1 MDFEVRHADG
11 TTVKLISSEHKCAIT
26 SATQTRKL
34 CGNDTVTINLQ
45 SATYIDFYV
54 GDKITIFGTTYTLNQ
69 LPTVKKESERSYTYT
84 LVFEGLQY
92 TLIDRVFLM
101 PDNTQGD
108 NLMFD
113 LAGMLRELA
122 TNINRG
128 NSGKQYE
135 FVLDNSL
142 EETEYKN
149 LSLTGKNCLQVLQ
162 QLCQEWDTEFVFA
175 EEPTRIA
182 IYIGVAGSTF
192 PTTFKYGR
200 GGGVYELNRE
210 KGSSDICTRLFV
222 YGGTQNLTYYRHN
235 RLCLPSKEK
244 NQSYVEDATAQA
256 VYGIKEQV
264 KNFDDIYP
272 NRIGT
277 ITSLSGCD
285 YNEFIDS
292 AMADAQYGFDLN
304 EKWAN
309 NADDCAEWLALKGLE
324 NTEANRTIYYNDVA
338 GTATKYLM
346 AGATAKIHFNTGA
359 LAGYECDLHSYT
371 HSSQKFVL
379 KPLVDENGYD
389 FPSKTNAAF
398 KLAVGDEYVILDIN
412 LPTAYKTQAESKLAT
427 EAASYFATVCRPQ
440 PKYTLTIEPIALK
453 HIVGP
458 STADTEIFK
467 VGDLINVSDP
477 TGGVESATIR
487 IDQFVRNLL
496 DPFDYKLTLTDEI
509 TYSQQVRTLIE
520 VDAIK
525 RVVEESKIYDVN
537 RIRRGWKDAEELY
550 NQMFD
555 TEGHYYSEK
564 IAPLSIDTQML
575 KVGARSQQL
584 VLQNVLFQPN
594 YNANPANLQISA
606 GSLVHYTIAEP
617 DIKTWTMSA
626 LSASNVP
633 STAQYVYAKCAK
645 NGTKGTWLVTDQAII
660 FDSDPSYY
668 HFLVGSL
675 SSVDSVS
682 NTRNFAAT
690 YGYTTING
698 RYITTGVIKS
708 SDTNHGVIID
718 LDDGEIIG
726 KIKFRTS
733 QGTDVNA
740 ETYIGETA
748 ASTAKTAVDNLE
760 IGGRNLLIN
769 SHIESSKRGNST
781 ELLPALTS
789 WASTFVNATNIQ
801 KIFKAGETYTISF
814 DYEITA
820 IQSGKEISN
829 KWAGF
834 GLYSANDGWVAQ
846 LWDTQGLNTV
856 GAKAHFV
863 KTFTLGETLPTDT
876 VMNIYTQRYSD
887 GTNQTIVFSNLK
899 VEKGNKATDWSP
911 APEDTDAAISAVS
924 TRIANIDSNG
934 VFSVSEKQAFRTEWY
949 AISGIANTTS
959 EMQSGGTAYKYYNS
973 ISNTATN
980 TRGALNTA
988 FSKLRLYL
996 KAFELYTD
1004 SDRSTA
1010 ATTETYN
1017 GTTVVTA
1024 GTAFSKTTLSQFL
1037 AAYYQAEMNVAFY
1050 SENVSKLTGTCSTAA
1065 ATATK
1070 VVVLDNMGGLLSTS
1084 MAADMLTDSNVRIRV
1099 TLEQNNTSEELG
1111 LSFKLGTTTIT
1122 PTGRDNSTC
1131 YFLYQNKRSDQKCFF
1146 LGGMVM
1152 ELIYNTLINNRVQLA
1167 MADEENFATL
1177 IAFNKAMQGTTTV
1190 KGGLILTE
1198 TIVAGEGTG
1207 QAGMSGENA
1216 SGNVAFWAGG
1226 QIGSAQNF
1234 GVPVVIMRDGQAKFG
1249 LLRVSKMGD
1258 ITMPDDNGYSRFSI
1272 LNKAI
1277 PTVGSS
1283 AVLNNSF
1290 NYTNS
1295 TDVVFTAETTSQT
1308 EWQDPTIGNNG
1319 NVFGNY
1325 LEIAAIH
1332 AGAPL
1337 TLQNSSGK
1345 TEFTLTIDS
1354 GVHCFVSIY
1363 LRIEETTD
1371 HRITNVLLKHIDNSV
1386 GAAVYERYNYDT
1398 FDNEQVLLPSGRY
1411 LAKIVCVYNLFRI
1424 DSSAQYGAGIAI
1436 SGFKFR
1442 ANAYHDA
1449 TVPQTTIG
1457 NNGLFVNANAT
1468 NYLMVQSLNQV
1479 LTFKL
1484 HGDAVDIPGVL
1495 WAGEI
1500 TSAGGGVDL
1509 PSFKNANVTL
1519 SKNGTSPSNTSLYNF
1534 KYTGISGTPII
1545 IATPKVAADN
1555 YGWSAMVE
1563 SLSTTNKTF
1572 SVRIKRDNSAVA
1584 AAFHLIIIGTT

>member
-1 MDFEVRHADG
+1 MDFEVRHIDG

-69 LPTVKKESERSYTYT
+69 LPTVKKESERSYSYT

-113 LAGMLRELA
+113 LAGMLDVLDD
-122 TNINRG
+122 NINRG

-135 FVLDNSL
+135 FVLDESL
-142 EETEYKN
+142 EDTEYKN

-162 QLCQEWDTEFVFA
+162 QLCQEWNTEFVFA

-192 PTTFKYGR
+192 AFPFKYGR
-200 GGGVYELNRE
+200 GGGVYELNRK
-210 KGSSDICTRLFV
+210 KGASDICTRLFV

-292 AMADAQYGFDLN
+292 AMADSQFGFDLN

-309 NADDCAEWLALKGLE
+309 NEDDCEEWLALKGLE
-324 NTEANRTIYYNDVA
+324 DTPENEAIYYNDVA
-338 GTATKYLM
+338 NTATKYLM

-427 EAASYFATVCRPQ
+427 EAASYFDTVCRPQ

-467 VGDLINVSDP
+467 VGDLINISDP

-594 YNANPANLQISA
+594 YNADPANLQISA

-645 NGTKGTWLVTDQAII
+645 NGTTGTWLVSDQAII
-660 FDSDPSYY
+660 FDSNPSYY

-698 RYITTGVIKS
+698 RYITTGVIRS
-708 SDTNHGVIID
+708 SDGSSVVINLDEGTITGKIRFLSNNTPVDAEQYIGDSVNTAVSELRNYLLNSSFAHSLDEWTFSGVEIYASYNSAR
-718 LDDGEIIG
+718 IIG
-726 KIKFRTS
+726 ALNTTKNVYQNVDSRINTTETNVFTFSGEVALTSDATKGTTNFLLRPYYDGSRNGSWYGGTFKKYTLDGVEYSSATFGDAFFNIKGLGFKKFVYTIEIAAGVTENRFFIYARDFTGTLYFRKLKL
-733 QGTDVNA
+733 
-740 ETYIGETA
+740 EKGETA
-748 ASTAKTAVDNLE
+748 
-760 IGGRNLLIN
+760 
-769 SHIESSKRGNST
+769 T
-781 ELLPALTS
+781 E
-789 WASTFVNATNIQ
+789 W
-801 KIFKAGETYTISF
+801 
-814 DYEITA
+814 
-820 IQSGKEISN
+820 
-829 KWAGF
+829 
-834 GLYSANDGWVAQ
+834 SA
-846 LWDTQGLNTV
+846 
-856 GAKAHFV
+856 
-863 KTFTLGETLPTDT
+863 
-876 VMNIYTQRYSD
+876 
-887 GTNQTIVFSNLK
+887 
-899 VEKGNKATDWSP
+899 
-911 APEDTDAAISAVS
+911 APEDTAYLQEALAQSQS
-924 TRIANIDSNG
+924 TDING
-934 VFSVSEKQAFRTEWY
+934 GLVL
-949 AISGIANTTS
+949 TS
-959 EMQSGGTAYKYYNS
+959 MIE
-973 ISNTATN
+973 
-980 TRGALNTA
+980 
-988 FSKLRLYL
+988 LRN
-996 KAFELYTD
+996 EQG
-1004 SDRSTA
+1004 
-1010 ATTETYN
+1010 N
-1017 GTTVVTA
+1017 VTA
-1024 GTAFSKTTLSQFL
+1024 GVTGLENNDVALWAGGTLADAIGNTANVIIGRGGMSKFGRVYIDGKSTTPRLFMVDGLGKRRFLLKSGSLESHTADTVYNSGNSGNIDVFETMSGTYTGTIGTTKSGGNLFPLANMSPNPNNEYTFTIRIKATVQISLYNFVQAGYASVELWYYDGSGYSVAWSATPQLRASFSETYSVDVTKPYSNSGTAQRALQVRYVRDANQGGETGDESATVTLSNVQWCYFGEL
-1037 AAYYQAEMNVAFY
+1037 SDRLMQIAANGLEYFY
-1050 SENVSKLTGTCSTAA
+1050 NTNNLF
-1065 ATATK
+1065 K
-1070 VVVLDNMGGLLSTS
+1070 VQYLSGVL
-1084 MAADMLTDSNVRIRV
+1084 
-1099 TLEQNNTSEELG
+1099 
-1111 LSFKLGTTTIT
+1111 TTTIK
-1122 PTGRDNSTC
+1122 G
-1131 YFLYQNKRSDQKCFF
+1131 
-1146 LGGMVM
+1146 
-1152 ELIYNTLINNRVQLA
+1152 NT
-1167 MADEENFATL
+1167 
-1177 IAFNKAMQGTTTV
+1177 
-1190 KGGLILTE
+1190 
-1198 TIVAGEGTG
+1198 
-1207 QAGMSGENA
+1207 
-1216 SGNVAFWAGG
+1216 
-1226 QIGSAQNF
+1226 
-1234 GVPVVIMRDGQAKFG
+1234 
-1249 LLRVSKMGD
+1249 D
-1258 ITMPDDNGYSRFSI
+1258 IS
-1272 LNKAI
+1272 
-1277 PTVGSS
+1277 
-1283 AVLNNSF
+1283 
-1290 NYTNS
+1290 
-1295 TDVVFTAETTSQT
+1295 
-1308 EWQDPTIGNNG
+1308 
-1319 NVFGNY
+1319 
-1325 LEIAAIH
+1325 
-1332 AGAPL
+1332 
-1337 TLQNSSGK
+1337 
-1345 TEFTLTIDS
+1345 
-1354 GVHCFVSIY
+1354 
-1363 LRIEETTD
+1363 
-1371 HRITNVLLKHIDNSV
+1371 
-1386 GAAVYERYNYDT
+1386 
-1398 FDNEQVLLPSGRY
+1398 
-1411 LAKIVCVYNLFRI
+1411 
-1424 DSSAQYGAGIAI
+1424 
-1436 SGFKFR
+1436 
-1442 ANAYHDA
+1442 
-1449 TVPQTTIG
+1449 
-1457 NNGLFVNANAT
+1457 
-1468 NYLMVQSLNQV
+1468 
-1479 LTFKL
+1479 
-1484 HGDAVDIPGVL
+1484 GVL

-1500 TSAGGGVDL
+1500 AIGGSGYSN
-1509 PSFKNANVTL
+1509 PSFKNTNVTL
-1519 SKNGTSPSNTSLYNF
+1519 TNNGTTPTDTSLYNF

-1545 IATPKVAADN
+1545 IATPRVAADG
-1555 YGWSAMVE
+1555 YGWTAMVE

-1572 SVRIKRDNSAVA
+1572 SVRIKRDNSKVA
-1584 AAFHLIIIGTT
+1584 AAFHLIIFGTT

>member
-1 MDFEVRHADG
+1 MDFEVRHVDG

-45 SATYIDFYV
+45 SATYIEFRV
-54 GDKITIFGTTYTLNQ
+54 GDKITIFGTTYTMNQ

-113 LAGMLRELA
+113 LAGMLDVLDD
-122 TNINRG
+122 NINRG
-128 NSGKQYE
+128 NSGKPYE
-135 FVLDNSL
+135 FVLDESL

-192 PTTFKYGR
+192 AFPFKYGR

-210 KGSSDICTRLFV
+210 KGASDICTRLFV

-292 AMADAQYGFDLN
+292 AMADAEYGFDLN

-338 GTATKYLM
+338 DTATKYLM
-346 AGATAKIHFNTGA
+346 ADATAKIHFNTGA

-389 FPSKTNAAF
+389 FPSKTYAAF

-427 EAASYFATVCRPQ
+427 EAASYFNTVCRPQ

-594 YNANPANLQISA
+594 YNADPANLQISA

-626 LSASNVP
+626 YSGSNVP

-645 NGTKGTWLVTDQAII
+645 NGTTGTWLVTDEAIV
-660 FDSDPSYY
+660 FDSELYPNDY

-690 YGYTTING
+690 YGFTTING
-698 RYITTGVIKS
+698 RNITTGVIKS
-708 SDTNHGVIID
+708 ADGNGVIID
-718 LDDGEIIG
+718 LDRGTITGNIKFLSGGQAVDAEQYINNTVDTEISGLGLDGTNLLPIDKNKWEQGSWDDETGAHLSTTTRIRNTKGGNYIRVEAGTTYTISRHTDVGASKTYHVVLYAYNSSGNWVSADSKVSWQTTFPFTWTPTTATRLEIGIRHSDNSTITADEAG
-726 KIKFRTS
+726 IAKIKI
-733 QGTDVNA
+733 
-740 ETYIGETA
+740 EKGETA
-748 ASTAKTAVDNLE
+748 TAWTLSPEDVQGGIDAISNLE
-760 IGGRNLLIN
+760 IGGRNLLRGTSVPKTVGMYGSNGSFLATTPLQAVNYIVSFDMTLTASFSFSWSDVLFLVYWNENITQYLITSGSYGVGTHHISVPFVPN
-769 SHIESSKRGNST
+769 SN
-781 ELLPALTS
+781 
-789 WASTFVNATNIQ
+789 FVGKKPNATFYFNTAAYAGIMTVSNIKLEQ
-801 KIFKAGETYTISF
+801 GTI
-814 DYEITA
+814 
-820 IQSGKEISN
+820 
-829 KWAGF
+829 
-834 GLYSANDGWVAQ
+834 
-846 LWDTQGLNTV
+846 
-856 GAKAHFV
+856 
-863 KTFTLGETLPTDT
+863 
-876 VMNIYTQRYSD
+876 
-887 GTNQTIVFSNLK
+887 
-899 VEKGNKATDWSP
+899 ATDWTP
-911 APEDTDAAISAVS
+911 APEDTDYL
-924 TRIANIDSNG
+924 RN
-934 VFSVSEKQAFRTEWY
+934 
-949 AISGIANTTS
+949 
-959 EMQSGGTAYKYYNS
+959 
-973 ISNTATN
+973 
-980 TRGALNTA
+980 ALNEAT
-988 FSKLRLYL
+988 SG
-996 KAFELYTD
+996 
-1004 SDRSTA
+1004 ST
-1010 ATTETYN
+1010 E
-1017 GTTVVTA
+1017 
-1024 GTAFSKTTLSQFL
+1024 
-1037 AAYYQAEMNVAFY
+1037 
-1050 SENVSKLTGTCSTAA
+1050 
-1065 ATATK
+1065 
-1070 VVVLDNMGGLLSTS
+1070 
-1084 MAADMLTDSNVRIRV
+1084 
-1099 TLEQNNTSEELG
+1099 
-1111 LSFKLGTTTIT
+1111 
-1122 PTGRDNSTC
+1122 
-1131 YFLYQNKRSDQKCFF
+1131 
-1146 LGGMVM
+1146 
-1152 ELIYNTLINNRVQLA
+1152 IN
-1167 MADEENFATL
+1167 
-1177 IAFNKAMQGTTTV
+1177 
-1190 KGGLILTE
+1190 GGLILTKM
-1198 TIVAGEGTG
+1198 I
-1207 QAGMSGENA
+1207 QAGSGSTQAGLAGLAN
-1216 SGNVAFWAGG
+1216 SLVALWAGANLSQAADG
-1226 QIGSAQNF
+1226 NAPI
-1234 GVPVVIMRDGQAKFG
+1234 VIWRDGNAKFG
-1249 LLRVSKMGD
+1249 AVRINGMGSGELVMIGSDGSPRLQIKNDSCPTPQARSVVGDTSWHSLSSQSGTLPLGKTSWYDVVSIPFIGSSISSVHNGMAIKFKGNGSSSTISFSGNAGGYSWRVIITIDGNENVLYEGD
-1258 ITMPDDNGYSRFSI
+1258 HTGGGSPFTIPTEEKVVIFNAASSSTVGLKIQAYDGAGTENPTITMSG
-1272 LNKAI
+1272 
-1277 PTVGSS
+1277 
-1283 AVLNNSF
+1283 
-1290 NYTNS
+1290 
-1295 TDVVFTAETTSQT
+1295 
-1308 EWQDPTIGNNG
+1308 
-1319 NVFGNY
+1319 
-1325 LEIAAIH
+1325 
-1332 AGAPL
+1332 
-1337 TLQNSSGK
+1337 LQ
-1345 TEFTLTIDS
+1345 
-1354 GVHCFVSIY
+1354 Y
-1363 LRIEETTD
+1363 
-1371 HRITNVLLKHIDNSV
+1371 
-1386 GAAVYERYNYDT
+1386 YY
-1398 FDNEQVLLPSGRY
+1398 
-1411 LAKIVCVYNLFRI
+1411 
-1424 DSSAQYGAGIAI
+1424 
-1436 SGFKFR
+1436 
-1442 ANAYHDA
+1442 YHDS
-1449 TVPQTTIG
+1449 TVPQTTLG
-1457 NNGLFVNANAT
+1457 NDGLSVIKDNLNFFRAKQNGSYMETTIKGL
-1468 NYLMVQSLNQV
+1468 
-1479 LTFKL
+1479 
-1484 HGDAVDIPGVL
+1484 VDIPGVL

-1500 TSAGGGVDL
+1500 AIGGSGYSN

-1519 SKNGTSPSNTSLYNF
+1519 TNNGTTPSDTSLYNF

-1545 IATPKVAADN
+1545 IATPRVAADN
-1555 YGWSAMVE
+1555 YGWTAMVE

-1572 SVRIKRDNSAVA
+1572 SVRIKRDNSKVA
-1584 AAFHLIIIGTT
+1584 AAFHLIIFGTT

>member
-1 MDFEVRHADG
+1 MDFEVRHIDG
-11 TTVKLISSEHKCAIT
+11 TTVKLISSEHVSAIT

-45 SATYIDFYV
+45 SATYIEFRV
-54 GDKITIFGTTYTLNQ
+54 GDTIKIFGTTYTMNQ

-113 LAGMLRELA
+113 LAGMLDVLDD
-122 TNINRG
+122 NINRG

-135 FVLDNSL
+135 FVLDESL

-192 PTTFKYGR
+192 AFPFKYGR

-210 KGSSDICTRLFV
+210 KGASDICTRLFV

-235 RLCLPSKEK
+235 RLCLPLKEK

-292 AMADAQYGFDLN
+292 AMADPDYGFDLN

-309 NADDCAEWLALKGLE
+309 SADDCAEWLALKGLE

-427 EAASYFATVCRPQ
+427 EAASYFDTVCRPQ

-467 VGDLINVSDP
+467 VGDLINISDP

-594 YNANPANLQISA
+594 YNADPANLQISA

-626 LSASNVP
+626 LSDSNVP

-645 NGTKGTWLVTDQAII
+645 NGTTGTWLVTDEAIV
-660 FDSDPSYY
+660 FDSELYPNDY

-690 YGYTTING
+690 YGFTTING
-698 RYITTGVIKS
+698 RNITTGVIKS
-708 SDTNHGVIID
+708 SDGSGVIID
-718 LDDGEIIG
+718 LDNNTITGN
-726 KIKFRTS
+726 IKFLS
-733 QGTDVNA
+733 GGQ
-740 ETYIGETA
+740 
-748 ASTAKTAVDNLE
+748 AVDAEQYINNTVDDE
-760 IGGRNLLIN
+760 ISGLGLDGTNLLAIDQN
-769 SHIESSKRGNST
+769 KWEQGSWSTVTGAHTTADTRIRNTKGGNYIRV
-781 ELLPALTS
+781 E
-789 WASTFVNATNIQ
+789 
-801 KIFKAGETYTISF
+801 AGTTYTISRHTDVGASKTYHVVLYAYDSSGNYVLADSKIEWQTTF
-814 DYEITA
+814 PFTWTPTTATRLEVGIRHSDDSTITA
-820 IQSGKEISN
+820 AEAGIAKIKIEKGETATAWTLSPEDVQGGIDAISN
-829 KWAGF
+829 LQIGGANLLPSTTSYWELGSFDDESGALITATTRIRSTKGGYYIPIKPNVDYIISRHTLESATKTYHIVIYAYDSNGNWIDADSTNEAWVSEF
-834 GLYSANDGWVAQ
+834 PYSYKATAATRIRIAIRHSD
-846 LWDTQGLNTV
+846 NTNIEPSEAAIARFKFEV
-856 GAKAHFV
+856 G
-863 KTFTLGETLPTDT
+863 TIPTDWT
-876 VMNIYTQRYSD
+876 
-887 GTNQTIVFSNLK
+887 
-899 VEKGNKATDWSP
+899 P
-911 APEDTDAAISAVS
+911 APEDSAYLAEALAQSQSTDI
-924 TRIANIDSNG
+924 NG
-934 VFSVSEKQAFRTEWY
+934 GLVL
-949 AISGIANTTS
+949 TS
-959 EMQSGGTAYKYYNS
+959 MIE
-973 ISNTATN
+973 
-980 TRGALNTA
+980 
-988 FSKLRLYL
+988 LRN
-996 KAFELYTD
+996 EQG
-1004 SDRSTA
+1004 
-1010 ATTETYN
+1010 N
-1017 GTTVVTA
+1017 VTA
-1024 GTAFSKTTLSQFL
+1024 GVSGLDDNDVALWAGGTLADAIENTANVIIGRGGMSKFGRVYIDGQSTTPRLFMVDGLGKRRFLLKSGSLESHTADTVYNSGNSGNTDVFETMSGTYTGTIGTTKSGGNLFPLANMSPNPNNEYTFTIRIKATVQISLYNFVQAGYASVELWYYDGTGYSVAWSATPQLRASFSETYSVDVTKPYSNSGTAQRALQVRYVRDANQGGETGDESATVTLS
-1037 AAYYQAEMNVAFY
+1037 NVQWCYFGELSDRLMQIAVNGLEYFY
-1050 SENVSKLTGTCSTAA
+1050 NTNNLF
-1065 ATATK
+1065 K
-1070 VVVLDNMGGLLSTS
+1070 VQYSSGVL
-1084 MAADMLTDSNVRIRV
+1084 
-1099 TLEQNNTSEELG
+1099 
-1111 LSFKLGTTTIT
+1111 TTTI
-1122 PTGRDNSTC
+1122 
-1131 YFLYQNKRSDQKCFF
+1131 K
-1146 LGGMVM
+1146 
-1152 ELIYNTLINNRVQLA
+1152 
-1167 MADEENFATL
+1167 
-1177 IAFNKAMQGTTTV
+1177 
-1190 KGGLILTE
+1190 
-1198 TIVAGEGTG
+1198 
-1207 QAGMSGENA
+1207 
-1216 SGNVAFWAGG
+1216 
-1226 QIGSAQNF
+1226 
-1234 GVPVVIMRDGQAKFG
+1234 
-1249 LLRVSKMGD
+1249 
-1258 ITMPDDNGYSRFSI
+1258 
-1272 LNKAI
+1272 
-1277 PTVGSS
+1277 
-1283 AVLNNSF
+1283 
-1290 NYTNS
+1290 
-1295 TDVVFTAETTSQT
+1295 
-1308 EWQDPTIGNNG
+1308 
-1319 NVFGNY
+1319 
-1325 LEIAAIH
+1325 
-1332 AGAPL
+1332 
-1337 TLQNSSGK
+1337 GK
-1345 TEFTLTIDS
+1345 T
-1354 GVHCFVSIY
+1354 
-1363 LRIEETTD
+1363 
-1371 HRITNVLLKHIDNSV
+1371 
-1386 GAAVYERYNYDT
+1386 
-1398 FDNEQVLLPSGRY
+1398 
-1411 LAKIVCVYNLFRI
+1411 
-1424 DSSAQYGAGIAI
+1424 
-1436 SGFKFR
+1436 
-1442 ANAYHDA
+1442 
-1449 TVPQTTIG
+1449 
-1457 NNGLFVNANAT
+1457 
-1468 NYLMVQSLNQV
+1468 
-1479 LTFKL
+1479 
-1484 HGDAVDIPGVL
+1484 DIPGVL
-1495 WAGEI
+1495 WAGRIE
-1500 TSAGGGVDL
+1500 SGGGKSTYYKNSAKFATDL
-1509 PSFKNANVTL
+1509 SVSKSSNSYTITHNLGTTNYAVQITPYSNVTFTITKATNGNSFTVAL
-1519 SKNGTSPSNTSLYNF
+1519 SSSANFDLTIFGTN
-1534 KYTGISGTPII
+1534 
-1545 IATPKVAADN
+1545 
-1555 YGWSAMVE
+1555 
-1563 SLSTTNKTF
+1563 
-1572 SVRIKRDNSAVA
+1572 
-1584 AAFHLIIIGTT
+1584 